1 MKKETETTIVY
12 LSAFYCINIQPRL
25 MNYITRRA
33 TEFVNPLLAFQQV
46 GQFLSFPVQKEVIDP
61 GTKTKVLQFLKH

>member
-1 MKKETETTIVY
+1 MKKEMETTIVY

-25 MNYITRRA
+25 MHYVTRGA

-46 GQFLSFPVQKEVIDP
+46 GKFGSFPVY
-61 GTKTKVLQFLKH
+61 H